1 MRVAVV
7 GAGIFGVTTALK
19 LAENHEIDLYERL
32 DDILKG
38 ASGVNQYR
46 LHRGYHYPRS
56 RETAIACLRSESLF
70 TQKFKSALIED
81 VEHYYCISKRDTL
94 TSADQFQD
102 FCKASNLEYECAAVD
117 LVNHNSIDL
126 CVRVHENLLDPIAL
140 RELCW
145 IKLRESKV
153 KVLLGLQATRDHLD
167 KYDSVVI
174 CTYSQLNSLLED
186 SSGFVREYQYEI
198 CEKPIVKLPAGFNK
212 KSVVVMDGPFMC
224 VDPFGRSDLFVLG
237 NVVHAIHA
245 SNVGKE
251 PVIDREYLKLI
262 DNGIVR
268 EPRITNVDQFLESA
282 AEFIPDIRKAE
293 HVGSMFTVR
302 TVLPHLEKTDARP
315 TLVEVLDGKMI
326 RVFSG
331 KIGTC
336 VEAAET
342 ISNILINAHH
352 KK

>member
-1 MRVAVV
+1 MKGAVI
-7 GAGIFGVTTALK
+7 GAGIFGVTVALR
-19 LAENHEIDLYERL
+19 LAESHEIDLFERL

-56 RETAIACLRSESLF
+56 RETAIACRRSELLF
-70 TQKFKSALIED
+70 KWRYKSAIIED

-102 FCKASNLEYECAAVD
+102 FCKACNLEYEQAEVD
-117 LVNHNSIDL
+117 LVRHDAIDL
-126 CVRVHENLLDPIAL
+126 CVRVHECLLDPIIL

-145 IKLRESKV
+145 TKLRKSKV
-153 KVLLGLQATRDHLD
+153 KVLLGLQATKDSLD
-167 KYDSVVI
+167 KYDFVVM
-174 CTYSQLNSLLED
+174 CTYSRLNSLLED
-186 SSGFVREYQYEI
+186 SSGFSRDYQYEI
-198 CEKPIVKLPAGFNK
+198 CEKPVVKLPAGFNK

-224 VDPFGRSDLFVLG
+224 VDPLGRSDLFVLG
-237 NVVHAIHA
+237 NVIHAIHA
-245 SNVGKE
+245 SNIGKE

-268 EPRITNVDQFLESA
+268 EPRITNIDQFLESA
-282 AEFIPDIRKAE
+282 AEFIPDIGKAE

-315 TLVEVLDGKMI
+315 TSVEVLDGKTI

-336 VEAAET
+336 VEAADT
-342 ISNILINAHH
+342 ISNILINSHNT
-352 KK
+352 K